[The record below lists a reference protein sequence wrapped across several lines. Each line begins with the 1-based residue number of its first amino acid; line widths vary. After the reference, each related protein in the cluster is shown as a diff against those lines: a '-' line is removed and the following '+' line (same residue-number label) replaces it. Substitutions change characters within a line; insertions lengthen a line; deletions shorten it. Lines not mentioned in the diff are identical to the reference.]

1 MTGLPIASIRC
12 SDTICHVSHTKG
24 LVTSLGM
31 RRTLIQLSGFPP
43 ERILSPRG
51 HEATSADILGCHNL
65 GVGTTGIYWAEARD
79 TAQHPTTCRPVSTAE
94 SDPALNVSRA
104 EAKNNDRDSCANHPL
119 WGEGLIM
126 VWSQWDTHKV
136 SASEVDS
143 KWLRGERKGF

>member
-1 MTGLPIASIRC
+1 MTGLPIASIHC
-12 SDTICHVSHTKG
+12 SDTICQVSHTKG

-65 GVGTTGIYWAEARD
+65 GVSTTGIYWAEARD

-94 SDPALNVSRA
+94 SDPALNVSRVSTAVSDPALNVSRA

-119 WGEGLIM
+119 
-126 VWSQWDTHKV
+126 
-136 SASEVDS
+136 
-143 KWLRGERKGF
+143 